1 MSPRAKGGEGCPKGG
16 DQHPRGAV
24 GRAVVDPKTI
34 RAQAE

>member
-1 MSPRAKGGEGCPKGG
+1 MGGEGCPKGG
-16 DQHPRGAV
+16 DRRPRGAV